1 MMNFYITSGTPDF
14 MEKLI
19 AKNHKEPL
27 VLLHGNGNS
36 VVLHESPKKS
46 IFAVPRNFEVLGEMG
61 QFEQKGYFTF
71 YNMPILSDGRPVFEN
86 AVSDAIAS
94 LKNDSTVIAYRFLR
108 PIKEDTYLLIIQWVG
123 PASFDVWK
131 NGQNYKES
139 IAPILEGKASIIQSM
154 FDTAFYMTTYSA
166 PPKE

>member
-1 MMNFYITSGTPDF
+1 MNFYITSGTPDF

-19 AKNHKEPL
+19 AKNHKESL
-27 VLLHGNGNS
+27 ILLHGNGNS

-46 IFAVPRNFEVLGEMG
+46 FFAVPRNFEVLDQKG

-86 AVSDAIAS
+86 AVSDVITS
-94 LKNDSTVIAYRFLR
+94 LKTDSTVIAYRFLR
-108 PIKEDTYLLIIQWVG
+108 PIKADTYLLIIQWVG

-131 NGQNYKES
+131 NGQNYKAK
-139 IAPILEGKASIIQSM
+139 IAPILEGKASVIQSM
-154 FDTAFYMTTYSA
+154 FDTSFYMTTYSA
-166 PPKE
+166 TPKD